1 MISRVGRGTA
11 FWLVIAFFAMLIS
24 SPAMAR
30 PSADPQVIGPLLA
43 QDEPSVDESNESTGV
58 SIAVGALVINGILLL
73 VIIYQTNQARH
84 TLDTQRDEIKVQREA
99 VEAQQ
104 EAVEAQRDEIDAQRK
119 AVRSD
124 HERRR
129 KQSTLEYYTRLQDRH
144 SESRHNLHKTLGL
157 NKPDDQLPRT
167 EADSIYKLPEKVT
180 LKNQLM
186 GLMNDY
192 EYLAVG
198 VNTGIF
204 DFDVVDRLGNKS
216 IQAVVHRYKHWID
229 VAQEATKSL
238 RTYGEL
244 EKLADDLK
252 KREGE
257 RALDRQDNERG
268 DIKHS

>member
-1 MISRVGRGTA
+1 
-11 FWLVIAFFAMLIS
+11 
-24 SPAMAR
+24 MAR
-30 PSADPQVIGPLLA
+30 PSADTQVIGLLA

-58 SIAVGALVINGILLL
+58 SIAVGALVINGILLV
-73 VIIYQTNQARH
+73 VIVYQTNQARK
-84 TLDTQRDEIKVQREA
+84 TLIVQRDEIQVQWHA

-104 EAVEAQRDEIDAQRK
+104 EAVTAQRDDIDAQLK

-144 SESRHNLHKTLGL
+144 SKTRPKLHKTLNL
-157 NKPDDQLPRT
+157 NKPDDQLART
-167 EADSIYKLPEKVT
+167 EAESIFESTEKVT
-180 LKNQLM
+180 VKNQLM
-186 GLMNDY
+186 GVLNDH

-216 IQAVVHRYKHWID
+216 IRAVVHRYKHWID
-229 VAQEATKSL
+229 VAQETTKSK

-244 EKLADDLK
+244 EKLASDLK
-252 KREGE
+252 KREND
-257 RALDRQDNERG
+257 RAQSSRKQERG
-268 DIKHS
+268 DIKHP